1 MSEMLGADVEQLRAL
16 AQEFSRK
23 SESLTQ
29 AQRLIDGAVN
39 QLPRYWKGP
48 DAQRFASQW
57 RGQHRGVIARSAT
70 MLVQTADQ
78 LKANATEQDQASSSA
93 SLGGGP
99 GGSGSGSGGGPE
111 SNNNVQIGP
120 DWLVDDD
127 SPFNNGWD
135 AYEWAK
141 LIPNMRAGIFDIS
154 AMLTKANRAGF
165 FDPAAWKSFQQ
176 SNAFSQFANMS
187 SDMFDGKWHTAFNM
201 AEGSNAFKFFDGAGK
216 VLGGV
221 GVGLDALDSV
231 NHLANGEYGEA
242 GYSAAKAALGIA
254 SFAPPPVGTVAAVAS
269 GALFLY
275 DNVPIIHDSVNY
287 VGEKI
292 AEGAGAA
299 VDAVADTGKKVAK
312 FFGF

>member
-1 MSEMLGADVEQLRAL
+1 MSEMLGADLEELRAL
-16 AQEFSRK
+16 ARDFSGNSQK
-23 SESLTQ
+23 LVQ
-29 AQRLIDGAVN
+29 AQKIIDGAVN
-39 QLPRYWKGP
+39 QLPRYWQGP

-57 RGQHRGVIARSAT
+57 RGQHRGVISRTAAMLDESAD
-70 MLVQTADQ
+70 L
-78 LKANATEQDQASSSA
+78 LKKNAQEQEQASSA
-93 SLGGGP
+93 SSLSGP
-99 GGSGSGSGGGPE
+99 GGSSGGGGGEGGGENPI
-111 SNNNVQIGP
+111 VKFGP
-120 DWLVDDD
+120 DWLADED
-127 SPFNNGWD
+127 SPFRNGWN

-154 AMLTKANRAGF
+154 AMASKANRAGF
-165 FDPAAWKSFQQ
+165 FDPAAWKAFQQ

-187 SDMFDGKWHTAFNM
+187 SDLFDGNWGSAFKA
-201 AEGSNAFKFFDGAGK
+201 AETGKAFKFLEAGGHA
-216 VLGGV
+216 LGVV
-221 GVGLDALDSV
+221 GVGLDAIDSV

-242 GYSAAKAALGIA
+242 GYSAAKTALGVL
-254 SFAPPPVGTVAAVAS
+254 SFVPPPVGTVAAVAS

-292 AEGAGAA
+292 AEGTGEV